1 MMRRAF
7 ITAHLML
14 NLNEPNKLGDVS
26 YIKPGKF
33 AGVWWNMIKSEWSWA
48 RGPKHGATNEN
59 VKRYIDFAS
68 ANKIPHLLVEGW
80 NVGWD
85 GDWFGNG
92 YDMDFAQPTE
102 DFDVKMLVAYGQEK
116 GRALDRPS

>member
-1 MMRRAF
+1 
-7 ITAHLML
+7 
-14 NLNEPNKLGDVS
+14 
-26 YIKPGKF
+26 
-33 AGVWWNMIKSEWSWA
+33 
-48 RGPKHGATNEN
+48 
-59 VKRYIDFAS
+59 VKRYIDFAA

-102 DFDVKMLVAYGQEK
+102 GFRRRHARSVRQEK
-116 GRALDRPS
+116 RRSPYRAITNRRCGQPL